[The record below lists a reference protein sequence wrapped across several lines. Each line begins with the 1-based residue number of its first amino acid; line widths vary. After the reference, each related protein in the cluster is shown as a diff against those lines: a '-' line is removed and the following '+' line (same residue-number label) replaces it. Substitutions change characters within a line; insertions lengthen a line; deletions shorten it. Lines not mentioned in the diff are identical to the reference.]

1 MYDKKLTPKQKNIAK
16 AAPPYNKINGKDFTA
31 LRSSNDDKFKGF
43 SDNKNTRPVKTSY

>member
-31 LRSSNDDKFKGF
+31 LRSSNDK
-43 SDNKNTRPVKTSY
+43 SLTSAVKAAKKRSNIYKK